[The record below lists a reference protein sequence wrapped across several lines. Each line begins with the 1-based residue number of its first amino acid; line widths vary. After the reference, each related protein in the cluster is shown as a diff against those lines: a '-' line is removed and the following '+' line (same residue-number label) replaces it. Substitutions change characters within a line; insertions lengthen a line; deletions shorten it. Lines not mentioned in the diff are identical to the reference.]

1 MATIYDVA
9 RLAGV
14 SPGTV
19 SNALNHAGK
28 VAPETEKRIL
38 EAIEQVKYVPN
49 RMARS
54 LKTNRSRSIFVIAE
68 DVRAFPAPRIL
79 DGISEYCHEAGYDL
93 TLFNLR
99 ISPEIRN
106 FDYGLY
112 LGTQRFR
119 QDLAAALA
127 QAKSLHTCA
136 VIYAGIYPRD
146 MGNVFPPLDIP
157 VAFCYTYSHGLPS
170 VNCNDYT
177 GARLAAE
184 QLLKTGHRKIG
195 VILGKTD
202 ALPTH
207 RRLSGFADALG
218 ERGVTLPPEYVA
230 GGGGWSYED
239 GREACRRLLC
249 LPDRP
254 TAIFSMSDVMAAG
267 AVHAAQD
274 AGLCVPDDLSVH
286 GYDNYEGLS
295 FFRPALTTIEMPL
308 GEIGRRGAQL
318 AISLSEGR
326 APEKTDVLVECRLLE
341 RASVAPPGK
350 G

>member
-9 RLAGV
+9 KLAGV

-68 DVRAFPAPRIL
+68 DVRAFPAPQIL

-99 ISPEIRN
+99 ISPEVKH
-106 FDYGLY
+106 FDYDAY

-127 QAKSLHTCA
+127 QAKSLHICA

-146 MGNVFPPLDIP
+146 MGSVFPPLDVP
-157 VAFCYTYSHGLPS
+157 AVFCYTYSHGMPS

-177 GARLAAE
+177 GARRAAE
-184 QLLKTGHRKIG
+184 HLLKLGHRKIG
-195 VILGKTD
+195 VILGKADT
-202 ALPTH
+202 LPTR
-207 RRLSGFADALG
+207 RRLSGFEDALREKG
-218 ERGVTLPPEYVA
+218 IALPPAYIQ
-230 GGGGWSYED
+230 GGGGWSYEE
-239 GREACRRLLC
+239 GGEFCRRLLC

-254 TAIFSMSDVMAAG
+254 TAIFAMSDVMAAG
-267 AVHAAQD
+267 AVHAAQA
-274 AGLCVPDDLSVH
+274 AGLRVPDDLSVH
-286 GYDNYEGLS
+286 GYDSFEGLS

-318 AISLSEGR
+318 AISLSEG
-326 APEKTDVLVECRLLE
+326 AEPQETDVLVECRLLE
-341 RASVAPPGK
+341 RASVAPPKQG
-350 G
+350 